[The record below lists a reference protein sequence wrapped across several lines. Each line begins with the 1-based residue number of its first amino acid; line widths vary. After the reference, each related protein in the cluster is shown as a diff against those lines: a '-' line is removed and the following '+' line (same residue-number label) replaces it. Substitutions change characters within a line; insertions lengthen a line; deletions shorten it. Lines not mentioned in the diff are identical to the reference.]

1 MRTLSYFVIL
11 YPVIVSTVWIIG
23 SIFFAI
29 QQRQV
34 PLRNLHQGQPD
45 DLVSVLI
52 LAHNEEA
59 TLGQVVESVAKMA
72 YQKIELILINDGSQ
86 DNTLGIMNQLQ
97 NRYSSQF
104 PVKLVDIKVNKGKAN
119 ALNEGAKTAQGAFL
133 LCLDADCFV
142 DQNVLGPMLA
152 QFYDDPKVGAVAG
165 KPIVRNRTSILGRLQ
180 LLEYV
185 GVIDIIKRGQ
195 AFVIGHITTVSGVVV
210 AYRKQAI
217 EDAGWWNID
226 AITEDIDMTWRLYHH
241 GWQVRYCPES
251 VAWILVPERIMDL
264 IHQRRRWARGGFEVL
279 FRNRGM
285 FVTGRLSEQWLLMD
299 MVLSD
304 LWAIS
309 CSFVTLFYLF
319 TIIFTGAI
327 IMDGVILFLLLLI
340 SLIQFLIGYADS
352 KESDFIRWQDLVLL
366 PFYVIFYWFINL
378 VSCLTALCSFFL
390 DPQHVGS
397 WRSPDR
403 GL

>member
-1 MRTLSYFVIL
+1 MDRGVNLF
-11 YPVIVSTVWIIG
+11 
-23 SIFFAI
+23 SI
-29 QQRQV
+29 QERRV
-34 PLRNLHQGQPD
+34 PLNNDHQGQPA
-45 DLVSVLI
+45 DLVSILI
-52 LAHNEEA
+52 PAHNEQD
-59 TLGQVVESVAKMA
+59 TLAQVVESVSKIT
-72 YQKIELILINDGSQ
+72 YQRIELILMNDGSQ
-86 DNTLGIMNQLQ
+86 DNTLAVMTQLQ
-97 NRYSSQF
+97 EQYGHQF
-104 PVKLVDIKVNKGKAN
+104 PVKIVDIKVNKGKAN
-119 ALNEGAKTAQGAFL
+119 ALNEGAKVAQGEFL
-133 LCLDADCFV
+133 LCLDADCYV
-142 DQNVLGPMLA
+142 DQNVLEPMLA
-152 QFYDDPKVGAVAG
+152 RFYDDPKVGAVAG
-165 KPIVRNRTSILGRLQ
+165 KPIVRNRISILGRLQ

-217 EDAGWWNID
+217 IDDGWWNID
-226 AITEDIDMTWRLYHH
+226 AITEDIDITWRLYHH

-251 VAWILVPERIMDL
+251 VAWILVPERIIDL

-285 FVTGRLSEQWLLMD
+285 FITGRLSEQWLLMD

-319 TIIFTGAI
+319 TIMFTGDI

-352 KESDFIRWQDLVLL
+352 RESDFIKWQDLSLL
-366 PFYVIFYWFINL
+366 PLYVIFYWFINL
-378 VSCLTALCSFFL
+378 VSCLTALGHSSWIRVTL
-390 DPQHVGS
+390 AVGVVQIGGFNHEKE
-397 WRSPDR
+397 D
-403 GL
+403 

>member
-1 MRTLSYFVIL
+1 MIL

-52 LAHNEEA
+52 PAHNEEA

-366 PFYVIFYWFINL
+366 PFYVFFYWFINL

>member
-52 LAHNEEA
+52 PAHNEEA

-285 FVTGRLSEQWLLMD
+285 FVTGRLSVQWLLMD

>member
-52 LAHNEEA
+52 PAHNEEA

-104 PVKLVDIKVNKGKAN
+104 PAKLVDIKVNKGKAN

-304 LWAIS
+304 LWVIS

>member
-52 LAHNEEA
+52 PAHNEEA

>member
-1 MRTLSYFVIL
+1 MSTLSDFVIL
-11 YPVIVSTVWIIG
+11 YPVIVSTIWIVG
-23 SIFFAI
+23 SIFFSI
-29 QQRQV
+29 QERRV
-34 PLRNLHQGQPD
+34 PLNNDHQGQPA
-45 DLVSVLI
+45 DLVSILI
-52 LAHNEEA
+52 PAHNEQD
-59 TLGQVVESVAKMA
+59 TLAQVVESVSKIT
-72 YQKIELILINDGSQ
+72 YQRIELILMNDGSQ
-86 DNTLGIMNQLQ
+86 DNTLAVMTQLQ
-97 NRYSSQF
+97 ERYGHQF
-104 PVKLVDIKVNKGKAN
+104 PVKIVDIKVNKGKAN
-119 ALNEGAKTAQGAFL
+119 ALNEGAKVAQGEFL
-133 LCLDADCFV
+133 LCLDADCYV
-142 DQNVLGPMLA
+142 DQNVLEPMLA
-152 QFYDDPKVGAVAG
+152 RFYDDPKVGAVAG

-217 EDAGWWNID
+217 IDAGWWNID
-226 AITEDIDMTWRLYHH
+226 AITEDIDITWRLYHD

-251 VAWILVPERIMDL
+251 VAWILVPERIIDL

-285 FVTGRLSEQWLLMD
+285 FITGRLSEQWLLMD

-319 TIIFTGAI
+319 TIMFTGDI

-352 KESDFIRWQDLVLL
+352 RESDFIKWQDLSLL
-366 PFYVIFYWFINL
+366 PLYVIFYWFINL
-378 VSCLTALCSFFL
+378 VSCLTALGSFFL
-390 DPQHVGS
+390 DPSHVGS

>member
-1 MRTLSYFVIL
+1 MSTLSDFVIL
-11 YPVIVSTVWIIG
+11 YPVIVSTIWIVG
-23 SIFFAI
+23 SIFFSI
-29 QQRQV
+29 QERRV
-34 PLRNLHQGQPD
+34 PLNNDHQGQPA
-45 DLVSVLI
+45 DLVSILI
-52 LAHNEEA
+52 PAHNEQD
-59 TLGQVVESVAKMA
+59 TLAQVVESISKIT
-72 YQKIELILINDGSQ
+72 YQRIELILMNDGSQ
-86 DNTLGIMNQLQ
+86 DNTLAVMTQLQ
-97 NRYSSQF
+97 ERYGHQF
-104 PVKLVDIKVNKGKAN
+104 PVKIVDIKVNKGKAN
-119 ALNEGAKTAQGAFL
+119 ALNEGAKVAQGEFL
-133 LCLDADCFV
+133 LCLDADCYV
-142 DQNVLGPMLA
+142 DQNVLEPMLA
-152 QFYDDPKVGAVAG
+152 RFYDDPKVGAVAG

-217 EDAGWWNID
+217 IDAGWWNID
-226 AITEDIDMTWRLYHH
+226 AITEDIDITWRLYHH

-251 VAWILVPERIMDL
+251 VAWILVPERIIDL

-285 FVTGRLSEQWLLMD
+285 FITGRLSEQWLLMD

-319 TIIFTGAI
+319 TIMFTGDI

-352 KESDFIRWQDLVLL
+352 RESDFIKWQDLSQL
-366 PFYVIFYWFINL
+366 PLYVIFYWFINL
-378 VSCLTALCSFFL
+378 VSCLTALGSFFL
-390 DPQHVGS
+390 DPSHVGS

>member
-52 LAHNEEA
+52 PAHNEEA

-251 VAWILVPERIMDL
+251 VAWILVSERIMDL

-378 VSCLTALCSFFL
+378 VSCLTAFCSFFL

>member
-52 LAHNEEA
+52 PAHNEEA
-59 TLGQVVESVAKMA
+59 TLEQVVESVAKMA

-104 PVKLVDIKVNKGKAN
+104 PVKLVDIKANKGKAN

-195 AFVIGHITTVSGVVV
+195 AFVIGHIATVSGVVV